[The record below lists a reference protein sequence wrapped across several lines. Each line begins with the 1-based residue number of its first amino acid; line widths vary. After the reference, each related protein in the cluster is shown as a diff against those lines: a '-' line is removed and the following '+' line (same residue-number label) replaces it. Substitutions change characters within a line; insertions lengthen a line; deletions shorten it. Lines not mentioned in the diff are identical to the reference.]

1 MSYPKLALL
10 VTAIATAVYLLGRRQ
25 RTIVVKEIQT
35 AVARPARRQKLDA
48 YMGITR

>member
-10 VTAIATAVYLLGRRQ
+10 VTAIVTAVYVLGRRQ
-25 RTIVVKEIQT
+25 QTIVVKEIQT

-48 YMGITR
+48 YMGVTH

>member
-10 VTAIATAVYLLGRRQ
+10 VTAVATAVYLLGRRQ

-35 AVARPARRQKLDA
+35 AVSRPARHQKIDA
-48 YMGITR
+48 YMGISQ